1 MGTLFVA
8 SVIEKNEKILAVSV
22 LYGAFLYRDPFLK
35 GPSGPIKTRSQ
46 KRPPHHNGRPP
57 SGSQQQRP
65 EHRSLYGEGEKQK
78 IPKSPGFSEPALP
91 VDHLTHEAQELKAGQ
106 AKQLEISKMLDTKMD
121 EALILMR
128 KVIQGGEAEARRPP
142 TAARHQSR
150 PDPPGCDPRKEL
162 KRKVDAVLAPKLLRL
177 Q

>member
-1 MGTLFVA
+1 M
-8 SVIEKNEKILAVSV
+8 
-22 LYGAFLYRDPFLK
+22 
-35 GPSGPIKTRSQ
+35 
-46 KRPPHHNGRPP
+46 
-57 SGSQQQRP
+57 
-65 EHRSLYGEGEKQK
+65 
-78 IPKSPGFSEPALP
+78 
-91 VDHLTHEAQELKAGQ
+91 QELKAGQ

>member
-1 MGTLFVA
+1 MATKPLMPRGCVHLGERGREEPQWPPPLGIPAAATRAQITVWRR
-8 SVIEKNEKILAVSV
+8 EKTKNPKKSRFFRA
-22 LYGAFLYRDPFLK
+22 
-35 GPSGPIKTRSQ
+35 GP
-46 KRPPHHNGRPP
+46 
-57 SGSQQQRP
+57 
-65 EHRSLYGEGEKQK
+65 
-78 IPKSPGFSEPALP
+78 P

-142 TAARHQSR
+142 TTARHQSR

-177 Q
+177 QYADY